1 MEENVRKLQH
11 VGICACLLL
20 LSIAIVGCN
29 SQTGSAQAV
38 APKTTPVVTPTTAP
52 SVKSTP
58 AATPTATSVT
68 LAQQTANQVSGG
80 GSTCQPEQFQGDQF
94 TLTYPSC
101 YPRQAVPVPGQPTGN
116 YRFTYP
122 SAPHS
127 YLDVYEHNADQDPG
141 YMATHT
147 LSLTNAEML
156 QAGMNGKN
164 VAFTSATGLHWTGW
178 DTTITLSQPPVGFS
192 GRYHIRVLIY
202 NTGAHQQ
209 IVIGILAPESSFATN
224 YQTDFLPIIQSL
236 ALRTTGPLVQF
247 QGDLFTLKYPKYFGE
262 QVVPVDFQPQGN
274 YRFVYPVDP
283 HPYLDVYE
291 HDEDQVPGEMAA
303 HTLGLTN
310 AEMLQAGI
318 NDKPITFTSA
328 TGIHWTGWDTT
339 ITLSHPSV
347 GFNGQYYIRI
357 LTHTN
362 TNTHQNIV
370 IGIMAPVSSFTSLY
384 QAKFLPIIQSLTLK

>member
-1 MEENVRKLQH
+1 MRKLRR
-11 VGICACLLL
+11 VSVCLCLLL
-20 LSIAIVGCN
+20 LSIAIVGCD
-29 SQTGSAQAV
+29 SQTGSAHVV

-58 AATPTATSVT
+58 TLTSTATSVT
-68 LAQQTANQVSGG
+68 LTQQTTNQVSGG
-80 GSTCQPEQFQGDQF
+80 GRTCQPEQFQGDLF

-101 YPRQAVPVPGQPTGN
+101 YPRQTVPVPGQPAGN
-116 YRFTYP
+116 HRFVYP

-127 YLDVYEHNADQDPG
+127 YLDVYEHNEDQDPG
-141 YMATHT
+141 DMAAHT

-156 QAGMNGKN
+156 QAGTNGKN
-164 VAFTSATGLHWTGW
+164 ITFTSATGIHWNGW
-178 DTTITLSQPPVGFS
+178 DATITLSQPPVGFS
-192 GRYHIRVLIY
+192 SQYHIRILIY
-202 NTGAHQQ
+202 SVGAYQN

-247 QGDLFTLKYPKYFGE
+247 QGDLFTLKYPEYFGE
-262 QVVPVDFQPQGN
+262 QLVPVDFQPQGN
-274 YRFVYPVDP
+274 YRFVYPVAP

-291 HDEDQVPGEMAA
+291 HDEDQDPGEMAA

-310 AEMLQAGI
+310 AEMLQAGT

-339 ITLSHPSV
+339 ITLSHQPV
-347 GFNGQYYIRI
+347 GFSSQYHIRI

-362 TNTHQNIV
+362 TNTHQKIV
-370 IGIMAPVSSFTSLY
+370 IGIMAPVSSFASLY